1 MLAIAGAFTRRARTA
16 PLWFWAVPIFLFVS
30 VVWLG
35 TGGARFRSPV
45 DPFLILLAA
54 SALEAAWSLIRA
66 RAQGRAPTLG
76 EPRAQSV

>member
-1 MLAIAGAFTRRARTA
+1 VLAIAGAFTRRARTA

-54 SALEAAWSLIRA
+54 SAVQAAWSLIPA
-66 RAQGRAPTLG
+66 RAQGRAPRLG
-76 EPRAQSV
+76 EPRARSV